1 MQWTYAAAVNAENP
15 QTYCVFKK
23 SLLHLLSRLKKKDS
37 MTVINFSFWRWSEK
51 QPCSWEKDNAP
62 LSSLLAYI
70 GHHPKLS
77 KNQGLSAECSQVLAV
92 YWNIAE
98 SLSQRKGDYSSP
110 MKGVTRRAYWG
121 LLLSFPCSS
130 DWGLRHSFQ
139 SQNIFQAIHS
149 CLTFKPELPFLHVN
163 IDLLSWL
170 HLTSLCTWNHFT

>member
-1 MQWTYAAAVNAENP
+1 MPKIPKHVV
-15 QTYCVFKK
+15 CVCFKK
-23 SLLHLLSRLKKKDS
+23 NFFTFTVQKTKPNSI
-37 MTVINFSFWRWSEK
+37 TVINFSFWRWSEK
-51 QPCSWEKDNAP
+51 QHCSWEEDNAP

-92 YWNIAE
+92 YWNTAE

-110 MKGVTRRAYWG
+110 MKGVTWRAYWG

-130 DWGLRHSFQ
+130 DWGMRHSFQ

-149 CLTFKPELPFLHVN
+149 CLTFKLEMPFFNMSTLTY
-163 IDLLSWL
+163 LAGFTWL
-170 HLTSLCTWNHFT
+170 LCTWNHFT